1 MMRKVLY
8 IIVLTIGLLQV
19 IGYVSGVSLLR
30 GLGQATCSSPLP
42 IVFTE
47 VRGVETFA
55 NDFFIQFEDSLGN
68 EQSLPI
74 TPNMYSRLKGPYNR
88 RNIYGAAIS
97 YGPVLPDSI
106 WKAVLNYGVC
116 EGTLLEELGV
126 DTTAQ
131 HISIRIV
138 SKTKGKDTA
147 WLLQTTCAE

>member
-1 MMRKVLY
+1 MRKALY
-8 IIVLTIGLLQV
+8 IFVVALGLLQIV
-19 IGYVSGVSLLR
+19 GYVSGVGALL
-30 GLGQATCSSPLP
+30 GLGQALCTAPLP

-55 NDFFIQFEDSLGN
+55 SDFYIQFEDSLGKAH
-68 EQSLPI
+68 SLPI
-74 TPNMYSRLKGPYNR
+74 TPEMYSRLDGPYNR

-116 EGTLLEELGV
+116 SGTLMEELGV
-126 DTTAQ
+126 DADAQ
-131 HISIRIV
+131 NISIRIV

-147 WLLQTTCAE
+147 WLLQTNCAE